1 MKKELFCYLFKRA
14 VVQEDEICPSCGTD
28 LLEYENETPSEK
40 KYAVLMRI
48 RESAKIFTAVTGTSL
63 VVALLYF
70 IFLKDIDLIIYTII
84 PIINIGVLLIF
95 FEFIKVLVD
104 IKQSSRAQYAPKK
117 FFSFWLIFHNNNS
130 PFLINNFLLP
140 SAG

>member
-1 MKKELFCYLFKRA
+1 MEKELYCYLCNRA
-14 VVQEDEICPSCGTD
+14 VAQEDEICPSCGTD
-28 LLEYENETPSEK
+28 LLEFEDETPSEK

-48 RESAKIFTAVTGTSL
+48 RESAKIFTAVTGTCL

-95 FEFIKVLVD
+95 FELIKVLVD
-104 IKQSSRAQYAPKK
+104 LEQNSRAQTRLLNKLVKK
-117 FFSFWLIFHNNNS
+117 Q
-130 PFLINNFLLP
+130 
-140 SAG
+140 